1 MRSNNKKIS
10 IQNQQE
16 MLISALNKEFKGKKL
31 GIAKDNKQFNEL
43 KKSDCDIIYHQN
55 KGNFYNN
62 LNGESKGLGA
72 HKRPIAKL
80 GKNYGLSYEDMPKS
94 IPYKNEPIR
103 FFVDAREFLEVMGVK
118 KANKIAGLL
127 NENPAHGLKAIEAYA
142 DSNNFIGV
150 LSLPSDPGMS
160 PAEWWAYE
168 IYDYQA
174 DYYSN

>member
-1 MRSNNKKIS
+1 MRPNNKQIS
-10 IQNQQE
+10 IQNQQK
-16 MLISALNKEFKGKKL
+16 MLISALNKEFKGKTL
-31 GIAKDNKQFNEL
+31 GIAEDNKQFNEL

-62 LNGESKGLGA
+62 LNGEGKGLGSN
-72 HKRPIAKL
+72 KKPIARL
-80 GKNYGLSYEDMPKS
+80 GRNYSLSYADMPKP
-94 IPYKNEPIR
+94 IQYEPIR
-103 FFVDAREFLEVMGVK
+103 IVADAREFLEEMGVI

-127 NENPAHGLKAIEAYA
+127 NESPAKGIKAIEAYA
-142 DSNNFIGV
+142 DSNNIIGV
-150 LSLPSDPGMS
+150 DSLLSPPGMT